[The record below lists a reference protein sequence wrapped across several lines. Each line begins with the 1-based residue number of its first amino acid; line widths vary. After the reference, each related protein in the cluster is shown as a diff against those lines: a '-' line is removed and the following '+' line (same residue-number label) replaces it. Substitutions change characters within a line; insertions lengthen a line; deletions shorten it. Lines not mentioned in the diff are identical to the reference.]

1 MAEVLIVDD
10 NLPMVEMLA
19 TVLELLGHTARPATS
34 GEQGLAEIARHRPDI
49 VLLDWMMPGIDGCE
63 TLRRLRR
70 MPGCD
75 SLPVVVV
82 TAAPDRELDVKVE
95 LAGGHACV
103 RKPID
108 MEALADLIAFYA
120 PAAAAVA

>member
-19 TVLELLGHTARPATS
+19 TVLELFGHTARPATS
-34 GEQGLAEIARHRPDI
+34 GEQGLAEVVRHRPDI

-63 TLRRLRR
+63 TLRRLRG

-82 TAAPDRELDVKVE
+82 TAAPDRELDIKVE
-95 LAGGHACV
+95 LAGGNACV

-108 MEALADLIAFYA
+108 MEALADLIAFFA

>member
-19 TVLELLGHTARPATS
+19 TVLELLGHTARPAFS
-34 GEQGLAEIARHRPDI
+34 GEQALGEIVGRCPDI

-70 MPGCD
+70 IPGCD

-82 TAAPDRELDVKVE
+82 TAAPDRELDAKVE
-95 LAGGHACV
+95 LAGGNACL

-108 MEALADLIAFYA
+108 MDTLAGLIDFYA